1 MSYTETTTTGY
12 GERIGNSIKWMFFW
26 IILIVASII
35 LLSWN
40 ESRTIKIT
48 TGLAEGAKIT
58 VQGETAPIN
67 STLEWKLVHIN
78 GKADTTAVLSDDIF
92 KIQKNAIKLIRTV
105 GMYQWKETSKT
116 TTKDNVG
123 GSETKTTTY
132 AYSKDWSENH
142 IDSSGFKESWHENPK
157 AWKLG
162 SETFTS
168 TWVYIGEMKLSS
180 DFVNRIDRA
189 EPISL
194 NMRDFQKWRVFQKLK
209 KTYATA
215 NVNMENNAVFIWT
228 ASGSL
233 NAPEIWDLRVSFSVV
248 YPAEVSAIG
257 QQWWETLVPYTTKND
272 SNISLLQYG
281 NIPTD
286 QMYAKAND
294 DNKFLA
300 WIFRW
305 LWLVLMLIGFNLL
318 FWLIVMIAKVIP
330 FIADILSI
338 GTGLISFILT
348 LVVWG
353 WTILIAWL
361 FVRPLMSALI
371 WAVVLWAVF
380 MIIKSKKKMRGNGG
394 GMGNTGE

>member
-1 MSYTETTTTGY
+1 MTYTETTTTGY
-12 GERIGNSIKWMFFW
+12 GERIWNSIKWIFVW
-26 IILIVASII
+26 ILLIIASII

-40 ESRTIKIT
+40 EGRTIKVT

-58 VQGETAPIN
+58 VKGEISPIN
-67 STLEWKLVHIN
+67 SSLEWKLIHIS
-78 GKADTTAVLSDDIF
+78 GKADTAEILTDDIF
-92 KIQKNAIKLIRTV
+92 KVQKNAIKLIRTV
-105 GMYQWKETSKT
+105 GMYQWKETVKT
-116 TTKDNVG
+116 TTHDNIG
-123 GSETKTTTY
+123 GSETKTKTY
-132 AYSKDWSENH
+132 TYSKDWSEKQ
-142 IDSSGFKESWHENPK
+142 IDSSGFKEVWHENPK
-157 AWKLG
+157 VWKLW
-162 SETFTS
+162 SETFAS
-168 TWVYIGEMKLSS
+168 TDVKIGDIKLSS
-180 DFVNRIDRA
+180 DFVNHIDRA
-189 EPISL
+189 ESIWL
-194 NMRDFQKWRVFQKLK
+194 DMKDLQKWRVFQRLM
-209 KTYATA
+209 KTYAIS
-215 NVNMENNAVFIWT
+215 NMNMENNTVYMGT

-233 NAPEIWDLRVSFSVV
+233 SAPEIGDLRVSFSAV

-257 QQWWETLVPYTTKND
+257 QQWWQVLVPYVTKND

-281 NIPTD
+281 KVSIE
-286 QMYAKAND
+286 QMYEKANE
-294 DNKFLA
+294 DNRFLA

-305 LWLVLMLIGFNLL
+305 LGLVLMYIGFNLL

-371 WAVVLWAVF
+371 WVVVLWTVF

-394 GMGNTGE
+394 GMGGYN